1 MTVQNNS
8 AGFHVVSNRELILP
22 SPRSLILPGHGLQV
36 QSPGLE
42 SRQAGDEQASIIQEA
57 KATKALG
64 PYSQVKGIF
73 VPGNIGAN
81 SAIELVNAGD
91 STIHYGQQEKD
102 SFSFEEVLHN
112 SLEKIIKSEADNTSI
127 EDIKAY
133 FGRLEDTTKIIKHT
147 DSGFTNSGLISR
159 SPLVMNRETFKEETY
174 YPLKE
179 FSLTSNSLEQLENI
193 VLKSLNVEG
202 ESKSSPAKRF
212 ALRFLTNTVFIE
224 GFKSE
229 KIREAV
235 IQGLKTDREPAA
247 KKIYE
252 HYLTTQLGN
261 LEHSQKKEIIDA
273 LNKNSRLSSHL
284 AQSLFL
290 GEPSLKEGIEI
301 KEFPL
306 VNNFEDLEKILQNL
320 HAHSKVAMNQINLLP
335 PQINPDANYGI
346 EIELKLAGSKGERD
360 DNSPI
365 QKLLKPYA
373 SFIELGIDFGGSISE
388 MRTLDGGFKLNEE
401 NQRNLFEILNIFH
414 KSPELMLFL
423 SQHVHLDKESD
434 PPSDLLLSL
443 MQNDNNKTLETKSL
457 DLDTVKL
464 SPNNN
469 LIYSYQVPNLIDQM
483 VVLGALKNTKP
494 SAEAILKSFELKDKY
509 GISLHIAQVML
520 TAVENGK
527 DYLIPNLLRLN
538 SEGKNYLETNYFAKD
553 PEDLICKMIKINRE
567 ELVEFLLSKVP
578 ESQLGEVLTLSD
590 KDGHN
595 ALMIAACRDKKDIAE
610 FLLSKVPE
618 SQLGEVLTKIDQY
631 GRNALMIAAY
641 MDNKDIAELILS
653 KVPESQLG
661 EVLTLSDQDGH
672 NALMLAI
679 KKGSEKVVE
688 LLLNTATKNLNPD
701 EFTKFLTKS
710 NNYGISALWIAA
722 RSGNEKIVALLLNT
736 ATEKLNH
743 DEFTKF
749 FTKPGL
755 WDYNALEI
763 ALNYSHEKIVELIL
777 KTDTEKLSPDE
788 FTKFLTEAHE
798 DGDNALMLAI
808 EKGSEKVVELLLN
821 TATKKLNPDEF
832 TKFLTKSNNDD
843 NNALGI
849 AARSGNEK
857 IVALLLKTATEK
869 LNPDELKE
877 FLTKRGLWD
886 YNALEIAEHSGN
898 EKVVEL
904 LLNTCLNSDL
914 KLNFQ

>member
-22 SPRSLILPGHGLQV
+22 SPRSLILPEHGLQG
-36 QSPGLE
+36 QSQGLE

-57 KATKALG
+57 KATKAPE
-64 PYSQVKGIF
+64 PYSQVNGIF

-81 SAIELVNAGD
+81 SAIKLVKAGD
-91 STIHYGQQEKD
+91 STIHYGQQKKD

-112 SLEKIIKSEADNTSI
+112 SLEKIIKLEADNTSI

-133 FGRLEDTTKIIKHT
+133 FGRLEDLSQPYKKDRGILMHNKA
-147 DSGFTNSGLISR
+147 SLA
-159 SPLVMNRETFKEETY
+159 PLVMNRETFKEETY

-179 FSLTSNSLEQLENI
+179 FSLNSNSLEQLENI

-224 GFKSE
+224 DFKSE
-229 KIREAV
+229 KITEAV

-261 LEHSQKKEIIDA
+261 LEHSQKEEIIDA

-320 HAHSKVAMNQINLLP
+320 HAHSKVAMNQVDLSPSQINL
-335 PQINPDANYGI
+335 DANYGI

-494 SAEAILKSFELKDKY
+494 SAEAILKSFELNDKY

-567 ELVEFLLSKVP
+567 ELVELILSKVPESQLGEVLTLSDQYGHNALMLAAHSGNKELAELILSKVPESQLEEVLTKTDKYERNALMIAAYRDNKDIAELILSKVPESQLGEVLTLSDKDGHNALMLAAHSGNKDIAELILSKVPESQLGEVLTLSDKDGDNALMIAAYRDNKEIAEFLLSKVPESQLGEVLTLSDKDGHNALILAAYSGNKELVELILSKVPESQLGEVLTKIDQYGHNALMIAAYSGNKELVELILSKVP

-595 ALMIAACRDKKDIAE
+595 ALMIAAY
-610 FLLSKVPE
+610 S
-618 SQLGEVLTKIDQY
+618 G
-631 GRNALMIAAY
+631 
-641 MDNKDIAELILS
+641 NKDIAELILS
-653 KVPESQLG
+653 KVPESQLE
-661 EVLTLSDQDGH
+661 EVLG
-672 NALMLAI
+672 
-679 KKGSEKVVE
+679 
-688 LLLNTATKNLNPD
+688 LLPTPTSK
-701 EFTKFLTKS
+701 
-710 NNYGISALWIAA
+710 Y
-722 RSGNEKIVALLLNT
+722 
-736 ATEKLNH
+736 
-743 DEFTKF
+743 
-749 FTKPGL
+749 
-755 WDYNALEI
+755 
-763 ALNYSHEKIVELIL
+763 
-777 KTDTEKLSPDE
+777 
-788 FTKFLTEAHE
+788 
-798 DGDNALMLAI
+798 
-808 EKGSEKVVELLLN
+808 
-821 TATKKLNPDEF
+821 
-832 TKFLTKSNNDD
+832 
-843 NNALGI
+843 
-849 AARSGNEK
+849 
-857 IVALLLKTATEK
+857 
-869 LNPDELKE
+869 
-877 FLTKRGLWD
+877 
-886 YNALEIAEHSGN
+886 
-898 EKVVEL
+898 
-904 LLNTCLNSDL
+904 
-914 KLNFQ
+914 